1 MTSLRIAITRILG
14 SLPTSSPKVGLSFFL
29 TLLSLVSFHLKM
41 IGDSGCVKT
50 LLFGGEG

>member
-14 SLPTSSPKVGLSFFL
+14 SLPTSSPKVGLSFW
-29 TLLSLVSFHLKM
+29 TLLSLLSFHLKM
-41 IGDSGCVKT
+41 IGDGGCVKT